1 MILIDNSLVQ
11 GRTRD
16 RADGAK
22 APPPPEIP
30 RKKLFTHLN
39 PEHFMF
45 RSLFILLQIM
55 FPRFDWL
62 IDINISPIA
71 VVDKFFLHKKRLV
84 L

>member
-1 MILIDNSLVQ
+1 MSVAAGATQ
-11 GRTRD
+11 GRTQN

-22 APPPPEIP
+22 APLPEIP

-39 PEHFMF
+39 TEHFMF

-55 FPRFDWL
+55 FPRFNWL
-62 IDINISPIA
+62 IDITISPIA
-71 VVDKFFLHKKRLV
+71 VVDKFFLHNKHLV